1 MSPMNQRQANG
12 QPVSSCAGA
21 AADAAGEIANAAPP
35 AAKGKKYWRSLE
47 DYADTPQF
55 REMMHREFPAG
66 ASELLDSGDR
76 RHFLKIM
83 GASMAFAGVGLSG
96 CRRWP
101 EEQIRPYA
109 HRPENRMPGVPVQ
122 YATAMELGGVTHGL
136 LVTSYDG
143 RPIKI
148 EGNPEHPINQGGTDS
163 YMQASVLGM
172 YDPDRSRGVLHN
184 GERSSWSD
192 FAAWAESRMSERGGN
207 GLAVLCEGTSSP
219 SVRAM
224 RDRLRQAHSGV
235 AWHEYEPLNNDNE
248 HFGSVMAFG
257 DPHRVQYHLENAN
270 VIVALDSDFLLNHPA
285 MVKHNRDFAKTRRA
299 MSCSDSMSRLYVC
312 EPGHTLTGANADE
325 RLALRRADVA
335 LVAARIA
342 RAVVPAMSGLPTD
355 NADIDS
361 SFMDKLIDDLQA
373 NRGSSVVIAG
383 PNQPAE
389 VHLLAH
395 AINDALGNAGETVT
409 YSRHNDQVAHLQSLR
424 ELADAI
430 DAGSVHTLVIVGGNP
445 AYNAPADLGFAD
457 KITALKDN
465 GGAVVHLSDYVDETS
480 QLCEWHINRAHY
492 LEAWG
497 DGRAVDGTIS
507 IAQPLIE
514 PLFYG
519 RSAIEL
525 LAVLAG
531 DDLTAGYD
539 IVRRTFS
546 EMTGTNDL
554 NSATGPWPRTLHEG
568 ILSGTSWEQAR
579 PRVNAG
585 QHQSRIA
592 ELVNGYQAPGSGEI
606 ELVFANDLSVYDG
619 RFANNGWLQE
629 LPDVMTKL
637 TWDNALIVSPA
648 KAKELGVKRG
658 DLVTLS
664 VNGRTL
670 DLPVLELPGHHRA
683 SASLALGYGRRF
695 EGRIAEDAG
704 FDAYALRES
713 GAMDRVAAAVSKA
726 SGSYVLATT
735 QEHHAVESTGG
746 RGVQSRLPSLLR
758 EATLSEY
765 RDEPNFVKDQPNL
778 YVAHRLSLWE
788 ENFPFHSAN
797 EFKGAPFAWAMS
809 IDLAACTG
817 CSACVVACQAENN
830 IPIVGKDQVNRHR
843 EMHWIRVDRYFRVD
857 DTDRPDAEDMPDA
870 VGFMPVPCMHC
881 ENAPCEQVCPVAATV
896 HDAEGLNVMVYNRC
910 IGTRYCSNNCPYKV
924 RRFNYFDYHKR
935 DALRQTGPVHVQS
948 DYWTKPQASAD
959 PLQQMQFNPE
969 VTIRSRG
976 VMEKCTYCTQ
986 RIVNG
991 RIQAKNR
998 WLKLSEQEKRN
1009 TERVMVEDGE
1019 ITPACAQACPA
1030 QAIVFGDLKDPNSR
1044 VSKLHAHERTYE
1056 MLEEFNVKPR
1066 TRYMGNLRNPKEG
1079 H

>member
-1 MSPMNQRQANG
+1 MPPMNQRQANG
-12 QPVSSCAGA
+12 QA
-21 AADAAGEIANAAPP
+21 AASCGGGAMTSSESAAPS
-35 AAKGKKYWRSLE
+35 AKGKKYWRSLE
-47 DYADTPQF
+47 EYADTPEF
-55 REMMHREFPAG
+55 REIMHREFPAG

-76 RHFLKIM
+76 RHFLKVM
-83 GASMAFAGVGLSG
+83 GASMALAGVGLTG

-101 EEQIRPYA
+101 EEQILPYA

-122 YATAMELGGVTHGL
+122 YATAMELGGVSHGL
-136 LVTSYDG
+136 LATSVDG

-148 EGNPEHPINQGGTDS
+148 EGNPEHPINQGATDS
-163 YMQASVLGM
+163 FMQASVLDL

-184 GERSSWSD
+184 GERARWND
-192 FAAWAESRMSERGGN
+192 FAEWAQSRMADRGGN
-207 GLAVLCEGTSSP
+207 GLAVLCEATNSP

-224 RDRLRQAHSGV
+224 RDRLRQAHSGT
-235 AWHEYEPLNNDNE
+235 AWHEYEPINNDNE
-248 HFGSVMAFG
+248 HNGSVLAFG
-257 DPHRVQYHLENAN
+257 DPHRVQYHLEHAN
-270 VIVALDSDFLLNHPA
+270 VIVSLDSDFLLNHPA

-299 MSCSDSMSRLYVC
+299 MSGSDSMSRLYVC

-325 RLALRRADVA
+325 RLAIRRADVA

-342 RAVVPAMSGLPTD
+342 RAVVPAMSALPQD
-355 NADIDS
+355 IADIDAA
-361 SFMDKLIDDLQA
+361 FVEKIVEDLQA
-373 NRGSSVVIAG
+373 NRGRSVVIAG

-409 YSRHNDQVAHLQSLR
+409 YSRHNDQVAHVQSLR
-424 ELADAI
+424 ELTEAL
-430 DAGSVHTLVIVGGNP
+430 DAGNIHTLVIIGGNP
-445 AYNAPADLGFAD
+445 AYNAPVDLDFAG
-457 KITALKDN
+457 KLATLKDN
-465 GGAVVHLSDYVDETS
+465 GGTVVHLSDYVDETS
-480 QLCEWHINRAHY
+480 QLSEWHINRAHY

-497 DGRAVDGTIS
+497 DGRAIDGTIS
-507 IAQPLIE
+507 ITQPLIE
-514 PLFYG
+514 PLFNG
-519 RSAIEL
+519 RSSVEL

-531 DDLTAGYD
+531 DELTAGYD

-554 NSATGPWPRTLHEG
+554 TSAASPWPRTLHEG

-579 PRVNAG
+579 PSVNASR
-585 QHQSRIA
+585 HQSRIA
-592 ELVNGYQAPGSGEI
+592 EMINGRQAPSSS
-606 ELVFANDLSVYDG
+606 ELELIFATDQGVYDG

-629 LPDVMTKL
+629 LPEVMTKL
-637 TWDNALIVSPA
+637 TWDNALLISPA
-648 KAKELGVKRG
+648 KAKELGVERG
-658 DLVTLS
+658 DMVTVT
-664 VNGRTL
+664 VNGRSL
-670 DLPVLELPGHHRA
+670 DVPVLQLPGHHRE
-683 SASLALGYGRRF
+683 SATLALGYGRRL

-704 FDAYALRES
+704 FDAYTLRS
-713 GAMDRVAAAVSKA
+713 TDAMDRANATVSKA
-726 SGSYVLATT
+726 SGTYVLATT
-735 QEHHAVESTGG
+735 QEHHVIDSIAG
-746 RGVQSRLPSLLR
+746 RGVQDRLPSLLR

-765 RDEPNFVKDQPNL
+765 RERPNFVKSQPNL

-788 ENFPFHSAN
+788 EHFPFHSAN
-797 EFKGAPFAWAMS
+797 NFEGAPYAWAMS

-857 DTDRPDAEDMPDA
+857 DTDRPDAEEMPDA

-935 DALRQTGPVHVQS
+935 DPLRKTGPVHVQS
-948 DYWTKPQASAD
+948 DYWTKPQAAAD
-959 PLQQMQFNPE
+959 PIQQMQFNPE
-969 VTIRSRG
+969 VTVRSRG

-991 RIQAKNR
+991 RIKAKNR
-998 WLKLSEQEKRN
+998 WLKLSDQEKRES
-1009 TERVMVEDGE
+1009 ERIMVEDGE

-1030 QAIVFGDLKDPNSR
+1030 QAIVFGDLLDPDSR